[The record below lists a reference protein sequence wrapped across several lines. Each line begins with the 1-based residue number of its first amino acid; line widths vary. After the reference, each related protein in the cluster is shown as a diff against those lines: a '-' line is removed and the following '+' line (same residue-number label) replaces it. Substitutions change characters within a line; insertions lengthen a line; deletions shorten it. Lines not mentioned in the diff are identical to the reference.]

1 MWSFIPGFIHVAW
14 CFHGSSTGCVSQSF
28 IPFHGWI
35 PLAEFG
41 PLSEDIILC
50 LSICQLLVIYLFQ
63 VSRGHATANIQV
75 QAVMWKCIFV
85 FLGCVHGSGVAGS
98 YGNSTFHSL
107 RNHQADFHSS
117 CTVLFSPA
125 VYEGSNYSVFLTT
138 PVVYLSL
145 LLVLYIIKA
154 HVTWGNGT
162 HSSTLAWK
170 IPRMEE
176 PGRLQFMGSL
186 RVGHDWATSLSLFT
200 FTHWRRKWQPTPVFL
215 PGESQRLSSS
225 SSIYCYHYHHYSSR
239 YQVVSHCAFYLHFS
253 MYEWGS
259 DLFLTRWPPWWL
271 H

>member
-1 MWSFIPGFIHVAW
+1 M
-14 CFHGSSTGCVSQSF
+14 SQSF

-35 PLAEFG
+35 SLAEFR

-50 LSICQLLVIYLFQ
+50 LSICQLLVICLFQ

-75 QAVMWKCIFV
+75 RAVMWKCFFV

-117 CTVLFSPA
+117 CTILFSAA

-176 PGRLQFMGSL
+176 PGGLQSMGSL
-186 RVGHDWATSLSLFT
+186 RVGHDWATSLALFT
-200 FTHWRRKWQPTPVFL
+200 FTHWRRKWHPTPVFL

-225 SSIYCYHYHHYSSR
+225 SSIYYYHYHYHSSR

-253 MYEWGS
+253 MYEWWS